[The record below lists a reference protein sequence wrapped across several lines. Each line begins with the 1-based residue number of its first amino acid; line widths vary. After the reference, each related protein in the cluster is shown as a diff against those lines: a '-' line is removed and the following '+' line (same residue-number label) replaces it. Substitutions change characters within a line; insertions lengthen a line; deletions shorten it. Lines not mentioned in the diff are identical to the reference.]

1 MEVPTETKDP
11 RLEWLSEYTCRTMRV
26 KPDKWARMMVS
37 DEQRTFL
44 NKFIDSRQ
52 PQVCSYSLFLLKY
65 FVTMR

>member
-52 PQVCSYSLFLLKY
+52 PQVSSYS
-65 FVTMR
+65 